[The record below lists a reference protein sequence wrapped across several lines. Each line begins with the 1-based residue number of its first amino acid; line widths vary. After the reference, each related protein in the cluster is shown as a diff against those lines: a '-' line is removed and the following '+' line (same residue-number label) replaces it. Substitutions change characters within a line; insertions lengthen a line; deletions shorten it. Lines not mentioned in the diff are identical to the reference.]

1 MRSPLKLGDVTE
13 IMQLKEAAGAEVAVE
28 LDEDL
33 IGSGGHALLY
43 RAATK
48 LTDLG

>member
-1 MRSPLKLGDVTE
+1 
-13 IMQLKEAAGAEVAVE
+13 MQLKEAAGAEVAVE

-48 LTDLG
+48 LTDLGWALVRSVPSAEI